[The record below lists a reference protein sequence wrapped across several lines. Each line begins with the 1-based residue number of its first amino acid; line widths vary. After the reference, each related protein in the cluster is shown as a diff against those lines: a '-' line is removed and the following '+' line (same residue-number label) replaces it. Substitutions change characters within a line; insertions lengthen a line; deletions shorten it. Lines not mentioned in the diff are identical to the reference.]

1 MKSKRINQCIGIGF
15 ALVLLLSV
23 LNSCAPVFSDLQS
36 ARTAGKGRVEVTPS
50 YSRVSIHSEGSTEA
64 LRDHFGLQAAYGIT
78 RKIDLRIR
86 YEYIGFT
93 DKEMR
98 DELGPFHIW
107 GLGPKVNVITDMLS
121 FYVPIGGILN
131 SEEADGSNMELQP
144 TVLFTYPMF
153 NNILDLNLS
162 AKYLIFL
169 SGDND
174 QSWIAV
180 NFGIALGRDVTNL
193 AIRPEYGILFS
204 PGEDGSYRHFS
215 VGITKY
221 FGKGRL

>member
-1 MKSKRINQCIGIGF
+1 MKTKRIKQYIGIGF

-50 YSRVSIHSEGSTEA
+50 YSRVSMASEGSTEA
-64 LRDHFGLQAAYGIT
+64 LQDHFGLQAAYGIT
-78 RKIDLRIR
+78 RRIDLRIR

-93 DKEMR
+93 DKDFR
-98 DELGPFHIW
+98 DELGHFHIW
-107 GLGPKVNVITDMLS
+107 GVGPKVNLVPDMISL
-121 FYVPIGGILN
+121 YVPVGGILN
-131 SEEADGSNMELQP
+131 TEDADGANMELQP
-144 TVLFTYPMF
+144 TVLLTYPMF

-180 NFGIALGRDVTNL
+180 NFGVALGWDVTNL

-204 PGEDGSYRHFS
+204 PGEEGSYRHFS
-215 VGITKY
+215 IGITKY
-221 FGKGRL
+221 FGL